1 MTELIIDG
9 QSVQVAHGATIL
21 DAARQLGLDIP
32 TLCYLEQC
40 GPMTSCLVCVV
51 KVTQNGRSRV
61 VPSCAA
67 KAEPGMIVESET
79 SEVRDLR
86 RTAFELLLSDHVG
99 DCLSPCHRICP
110 LDLNIPRM
118 IRQIE
123 ANDLDNA
130 LLTLRQALA
139 LPAILGRLCGA
150 PCQNGCRRGGSC
162 GGGSASIRDLER
174 FVADSA
180 LKSPA
185 KYLPP
190 RKPATGKSIAIVG
203 SGPTGLAAAYYLLR
217 QGHACALFDRRPLPG
232 GSLRHLD
239 ETALPAHILAA
250 ELEAMRQLGATFEL
264 TAPIGADGQ
273 SIDHLRR
280 NYDAVLIAA
289 GELPRTELDN
299 LGLMA
304 SPVGVRVNTATAQ
317 TEHPNV
323 FAAGAAVKP
332 LKQLVRAMSEGHAAA
347 ECLHQ
352 YLVGLPIRP
361 LEKAFSSVMGRIEPP
376 ELELFLKTASPAPRI
391 TPGHAPAGGFTLD
404 EARGEA
410 ARCLHCDCRA
420 EGSCSLQHYAELYGA
435 NPNRFARQR
444 RLFEQ
449 HRHPAHVIFEPGKC
463 ILCGICIHIAKQ
475 AAEPLGL
482 TFVGRGFNVQVAAPL
497 NRPFSDGLQQVAADC
512 VRHCPTGAIV
522 FDDAPVRPACSRDP
536 SGG

>member
-1 MTELIIDG
+1 MPQLVIDG
-9 QSVQVAHGATIL
+9 QSVDVADGATLL
-21 DAARQLGLDIP
+21 DASRQLGIDIP

-51 KVTQNGRSRV
+51 KVTHNGRTRV

-67 KAEPGMIVESET
+67 NAEPGMIVESET
-79 SEVRDLR
+79 AEVRDLR

-110 LDLNIPRM
+110 LDLNVPRM

-123 ANDLDNA
+123 SNDLDSA
-130 LLTLRQALA
+130 LVTLRQAIA
-139 LPAILGRLCGA
+139 LPAILGRLCHA

-162 GGGSASIRDLER
+162 GGGSAAIRDLER
-174 FVADSA
+174 FVA
-180 LKSPA
+180 LTGLQSPA

-190 RKPATGKSIAIVG
+190 RKPATGKKIAIIG
-203 SGPTGLAAAYYLLR
+203 SGPTGLTAAYYLLR
-217 QGHACALFDRRPLPG
+217 QGHACTLFDRQPLAG
-232 GSLRHLD
+232 GSLRRLD
-239 ETALPAHILAA
+239 EDTLPAHTLDA
-250 ELEAMRQLGATFEL
+250 ELEALRQLGATFEL
-264 TAPIGADGQ
+264 SSPIGADAQ
-273 SIDHLRR
+273 STEHLRR
-280 NYDAVLIAA
+280 SYDAVLIAT
-289 GELPRTELDN
+289 GELAKTELEN

-304 SPVGVRVNTATAQ
+304 SPVGVRVNAATAQ

-323 FAAGAAVKP
+323 FAAGSAVKP
-332 LKQLVRAMSEGHAAA
+332 VKQLVRVMSEGHAAA

-352 YLVGLPIRP
+352 FVVGLPIRP
-361 LEKAFSSVMGRIEPP
+361 LEKSFSSVMGRLEPP
-376 ELELFLKTASPAPRI
+376 ELDLFLKTASPIPRI
-391 TPGHAPAGGFTLD
+391 TPAQNSDTGFTPE

-420 EGSCSLQHYAELYGA
+420 AGNCNLQHYAELYGA
-435 NPNRFARQR
+435 NPNRFSRQR

-449 HRHPAHVIFEPGKC
+449 HLHPAHVIFEPGKC

-497 NRPFSDGLQQVAADC
+497 NRPFSDGVQKVAAEC
-512 VRHCPTGAIV
+512 VKHCPTGAIV
-522 FDDAPVRPACSRDP
+522 FDDTPPRACY
-536 SGG
+536 

>member
-1 MTELIIDG
+1 MPEIIIDG
-9 QSVQVAHGATIL
+9 QSVEAPQGATLL
-21 DAARQLGLDIP
+21 DAARQLGIDIP

-51 KVTQNGRSRV
+51 KVTQNDRSRI

-79 SEVRDLR
+79 AEVRDLR

-123 ANDLDNA
+123 TNDLDNA
-130 LLTLRQALA
+130 LVTLRQALA
-139 LPAILGRLCGA
+139 LPAILGRLCNA

-162 GGGSASIRDLER
+162 GGGSAAIRDLER
-174 FVADSA
+174 FVADSG
-180 LKSPA
+180 LRSPA
-185 KYLPP
+185 KYLPA
-190 RKPATGKSIAIVG
+190 RKPSTGKSIAIVG
-203 SGPTGLAAAYYLLR
+203 SGPAGLAAAYYLLR
-217 QGHACALFDRRPLPG
+217 QGHACTLFDRQPQPG

-239 ETALPAHILAA
+239 EKTLPAAILDA
-250 ELEAMRQLGATFEL
+250 ELDALRHLGAQFHPSTSV
-264 TAPIGADGQ
+264 GADGLAIEQ
-273 SIDHLRR
+273 LRR
-280 NYDAVLIAA
+280 KHDSVLVAA
-289 GELPRTELDN
+289 GELSKAELEQ

-323 FAAGAAVKP
+323 FAAGSAVKP
-332 LKQLVRAMSEGHAAA
+332 VKLLVRAMSEGQAAA

-352 YLVGLPIRP
+352 FLVGLPIRP
-361 LEKAFSSVMGRIEPP
+361 LEKAFSSVMGRLEPP
-376 ELELFLKTASPAPRI
+376 ELELFLKSASPVPR
-391 TPGHAPAGGFTLD
+391 TVPARGPNTGFTTD

-420 EGSCSLQHYAELYGA
+420 EGSCNLQHYAELYGA

-444 RLFEQ
+444 RLFDQ
-449 HRHPAHVIFEPGKC
+449 QRHPAHVIFEPGKC

-497 NRPFSDGLQQVAADC
+497 HHSFSDGLQKVAADC
-512 VRHCPTGAIV
+512 VKHCPTGAIV
-522 FDDAPVRPACSRDP
+522 FDDTRRA
-536 SGG
+536 